1 MMTYEQL
8 VATLNFCLEQNNA
21 ELAWDLQHQFSD
33 MWNSLPPNSPERVV
47 LADLWKKM
55 MNKWH

>member
-8 VATLNFCLEQNNA
+8 VATINFCLEKDDAN
-21 ELAWDLQHQFSD
+21 LAWDLQD
-33 MWNSLPPNSPERVV
+33 EIGEVWNSLPPNSPEREV